1 MGYYRNVQLKLTP
14 QRLAILKYLE
24 ANKEH
29 PSAADIY
36 RAVSQEYPTMSLS
49 TVYNTLRVLKRTK
62 NIKELSIDS
71 DKKRFDP
78 DIGSHHHLICVVCRK
93 IVDVQCDFTLSV
105 PENKRH
111 GFVLINN
118 HVDFYGICPD
128 CRNHRKKGPG

>member
-1 MGYYRNVQLKLTP
+1 MGYYKNVQLKLTP

-49 TVYNTLRVLKRTK
+49 TVYNTLRVLKRTR
-62 NIKELSIDS
+62 NINELSIDS

-78 DIGSHHHLICVVCRK
+78 DTGSHHHLICVVCRK
-93 IVDVQCDFTLSV
+93 IVDVQCDFALSV
-105 PENKRH
+105 PEIETH
-111 GFVLINN
+111 DFVIINN
-118 HVDFYGICPD
+118 HVDFYGICPE
-128 CRNHRKKGPG
+128 CRSRQGGGA

>member
-1 MGYYRNVQLKLTP
+1 MGFYKNVQLKLTP

-49 TVYNTLRVLKRTK
+49 TVYNTLRVLKRTR
-62 NIKELSIDS
+62 NINELSIDS

-78 DIGSHHHLICVVCRK
+78 DTGNHHHLICVVCRK

-105 PENKRH
+105 PEIETH
-111 GFVLINN
+111 DFVIINN
-118 HVDFYGICPD
+118 HVDFYGICPE
-128 CRNHRKKGPG
+128 CRNRQGGGA